1 MNPSCPLT
9 TQIVSSSVYVIRMDS
24 LNPSSQQIP
33 LTSRPQQCYGIEF
46 HYHSQRA
53 GPGAK
58 LGKHP
63 MLGI

>member
-33 LTSRPQQCYGIEF
+33 LTSHPQQYYGIEF
-46 HYHSQRA
+46 HYHSQKGRSRC
-53 GPGAK
+53 
-58 LGKHP
+58 
-63 MLGI
+63 

>member
-33 LTSRPQQCYGIEF
+33 LTSRPQQYYGIEF
-46 HYHSQRA
+46 HYHSQKGRSRC
-53 GPGAK
+53 
-58 LGKHP
+58 
-63 MLGI
+63 